1 MISISELPATVQNF
15 GGVKVPDIPPV
26 APPLPNKSSPMEFPP
41 IDLADMSF
49 DFGDIE
55 GMLTNGAEQPRPVT
69 SGASVDTGQASM
81 EVDMDMD
88 VQDWLDS
95 LVVPLNTKLH
105 PDLSSQYKD
114 KKNEINNWSHGV

>member
-1 MISISELPATVQNF
+1 
-15 GGVKVPDIPPV
+15 
-26 APPLPNKSSPMEFPP
+26 MEFPP
-41 IDLADMSF
+41 LDLADMSF

-55 GMLTNGAEQPRPVT
+55 GMLTNGAEPSRPVT
-69 SGASVDTGQASM
+69 SVGNVDTGQASM

-105 PDLSSQYKD
+105 PDLSSQYKE
-114 KKNEINNWSHGV
+114 KKNDINNWAHGV